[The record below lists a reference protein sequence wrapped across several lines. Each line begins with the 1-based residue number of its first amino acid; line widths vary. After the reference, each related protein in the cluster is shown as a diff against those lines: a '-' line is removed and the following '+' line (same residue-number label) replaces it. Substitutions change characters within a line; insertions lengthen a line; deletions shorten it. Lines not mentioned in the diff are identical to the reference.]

1 MKGARFARGRRR
13 VHLERQA
20 PVLRHPCHEGAQDV
34 GQIDA
39 ELLADLG
46 HLVLDRGVDPK
57 ADEFPF
63 HERCCPSS
71 FRAKAGPHCRG
82 RVPKG
87 VAATQRRSREGAQRR
102 EVTMSVGYSG
112 AGEQERPDCLGAVRK
127 IAFRYISHE
136 PPRHSLAQLLERGA
150 PRADKDNADNP
161 SEHIASMQRVR
172 TSR

>member
-1 MKGARFARGRRR
+1 MFIWNGRLPSSATRAMKARRTSDRSTPSFSQTSATLSLTEASTRKRTSSPSTR
-13 VHLERQA
+13 
-20 PVLRHPCHEGAQDV
+20 
-34 GQIDA
+34 DA
-39 ELLADLG
+39 V
-46 HLVLDRGVDPK
+46 LVLFVLK
-57 ADEFPF
+57 QA
-63 HERCCPSS
+63 
-71 FRAKAGPHCRG
+71 PHCRG